1 MKTGFDLK
9 KSRKLMEKEG
19 IDCIIANSQESVYYT
34 SNAPISTITNLKRFA
49 GIILPL
55 DAEPLFAVHRN
66 EEVTAR
72 KSTWIKD
79 LRVYEGGEWESL
91 KAINFLAEVIKERG
105 LEGKKIGLELMEVPG
120 LWLDHLRNLLP
131 TTEFVDAKPI
141 LDILKSIK
149 TPEEIKHLSNANM
162 VTAKAITVAFEMA
175 RPGDTERDVA
185 LNMIDL
191 TLEYGGDTVAF
202 MCFGAGPNIHETHPV
217 PGEYKLKEGDLVH
230 TDFGCFFEG
239 YYSDISRMAV
249 VGKPNK
255 TQLKAYSIAVEAE
268 QKTAEALESGIKV
281 IDVHNAVKA
290 FYNSKG
296 YEYNRAFIGHAI
308 GIGVHEWPFLGPA
321 HADWVIKPGMFFQVE
336 PSMIIGDAK
345 IHTED
350 AFVVKTKGPAENV
363 SLYRDLTELQIIK

>member
-1 MKTGFDLK
+1 MKTGFDYK
-9 KSRKLMEKEG
+9 KSRRLMQEEG

-49 GIILPL
+49 GIVLPV
-55 DAEPLFAVHRN
+55 DGEPLFAVHRN

-72 KSTWIKD
+72 NSTWIKD

-91 KAINFLAEVIKERG
+91 KAIDFLAKVIKDKG
-105 LEGKKIGLELMEVPG
+105 LAGKKIGLELMEMPG
-120 LWLDHLRNLLP
+120 LWLDHLRKLLP
-131 TTEFVDAKPI
+131 ETEFVDGKPV
-141 LDILKSIK
+141 LDVLKSIK
-149 TPEEIKHLSNANM
+149 SPEEIKHLSAANM
-162 VTAKAITVAFEMA
+162 ATAKAITVAFEMA

-191 TLEYGGDTVAF
+191 ALEYGGDTVAF

-217 PGEYKLKEGDLVH
+217 PGDYKLKKGDLVH
-230 TDFGCFFEG
+230 TDFGCFFDG

-249 VGKPNK
+249 VGEPNE
-255 TQLKAYSIAVEAE
+255 TQLKAYGIAVEAE
-268 QKTAEALESGIKV
+268 KATAEAMQAGAKV

-296 YEYNRAFIGHAI
+296 YEYNRAFIGHGI
-308 GIGVHEWPFLGPA
+308 GIGCHEWPFLGPA
-321 HADWVIKPGMFFQVE
+321 HGDWVLEPGMFFQVE
-336 PSMIIGDAK
+336 PGMRLDDVK

-350 AFVVKTKGPAENV
+350 SFVVKPEGPAENV
-363 SLYRDLTELQIIK
+363 SLYRDVTELQVIR

>member
-1 MKTGFDLK
+1 MKTGFDYK
-9 KSRKLMEKEG
+9 KSRKLMQEQG

-49 GIILPL
+49 GIVLPV
-55 DAEPLFAVHRN
+55 DGEPLFAVHRN

-72 KSTWIKD
+72 NSTWIKD

-91 KAINFLAEVIKERG
+91 KAIDFLAGVIKDKG
-105 LEGKKIGLELMEVPG
+105 LAGKKIGLELMEMPG
-120 LWLDHLRNLLP
+120 LWLDHLRKLLP
-131 TTEFVDAKPI
+131 GTTFVDAKPI
-141 LDILKSIK
+141 LDVLKSIK
-149 TPEEIKHLSNANM
+149 SPEEIKHLSAANM
-162 VTAKAITVAFEMA
+162 ATAKAITVAFEMA

-217 PGEYKLKEGDLVH
+217 PGDYKLKKGDLVH
-230 TDFGCFFEG
+230 TDFGCFFDG
-239 YYSDISRMAV
+239 YHSDISRMAV
-249 VGKPNK
+249 VGEPNE
-255 TQLKAYSIAVEAE
+255 TQLKAYGIAVEAE
-268 QKTAEALESGIKV
+268 QATAEAMVAGAKV
-281 IDVHNAVKA
+281 IDVHNAVKE

-321 HADWVIKPGMFFQVE
+321 HGDWVLEPGMFFQVE
-336 PSMIIGDAK
+336 PGMLIDDAK

-350 AFVVKTKGPAENV
+350 SFVVKPKGPAENV
-363 SLYRDLTELQIIK
+363 SLYRDVTELQVIR

>member
-9 KSRKLMEKEG
+9 KSRKLMQGEG

-49 GIILPL
+49 GIVLPL
-55 DAEPLFAVHRN
+55 DGEPLFAVHRN

-72 KSTWIKD
+72 NSTWIKD

-91 KAINFLAEVIKERG
+91 KAIDFLAKVIKDKG
-105 LEGKKIGLELMEVPG
+105 LAGKKIGLELMEMPG
-120 LWLDHLRNLLP
+120 LWLDHLRKLLP
-131 TTEFVDAKPI
+131 GTEFVDGKPV
-141 LDILKSIK
+141 LDVLKSIK
-149 TPEEIKHLSNANM
+149 SPEEIKHLSAANM
-162 VTAKAITVAFEMA
+162 ATAKAITVAFEMA

-217 PGEYKLKEGDLVH
+217 PGDYKLKKGDLVH
-230 TDFGCFFEG
+230 TDFGCFFDG

-249 VGKPNK
+249 VGEPNE
-255 TQLKAYSIAVEAE
+255 TQLKAYGIAVEAE
-268 QKTAEALESGIKV
+268 KATAEAMRAGAKV

-308 GIGVHEWPFLGPA
+308 GIGCHEWPFLGPA
-321 HADWVIKPGMFFQVE
+321 HGDWVLEPGMFFQVE
-336 PSMIIGDAK
+336 PGMLLDDVK

-350 AFVVKTKGPAENV
+350 SFVVKPEGPAENV
-363 SLYRDLTELQIIK
+363 SLYRDVTELQVIR